1 MKLLIIT
8 IILLLAACGSQP
20 EIIEKP
26 VFVHVPITKYCVD
39 AVPDEPVY
47 DTARLTMASPLP
59 VVADAYQ
66 VERYQRIIYIK
77 QLRALMA
84 GCINPEDMK

>member
-1 MKLLIIT
+1 MKLMIISA
-8 IILLLAACGSQP
+8 ILLLAACRNAP

-26 VFVHVPITKYCVD
+26 VFVHVPVTTYCVD
-39 AVPDEPVY
+39 AVPDEPAY
-47 DTARLTMASPLP
+47 ETAKITMASPLH
-59 VVADAYQ
+59 VVSDAYQ

-84 GCINPEDMK
+84 GCINPEGIK

>member
-8 IILLLAACGSQP
+8 AILLIVACQSAP
-20 EIIEKP
+20 EVIERP
-26 VFVHVPITKYCVD
+26 VFVHVPVTKACID

-47 DTARLTMASPLP
+47 ETSKLTMASPLP

-66 VERYQRIIYIK
+66 VERYQRMIYIK
-77 QLRALMA
+77 QLRALMT
-84 GCINPEDMK
+84 GCVKPDGTL

>member
-1 MKLLIIT
+1 MRLLIIT
-8 IILLLAACGSQP
+8 AILLIAACQSAT

-26 VFVHVPITKYCVD
+26 VFVHVPVTKYCVD

-47 DTARLTMASPLP
+47 DTAKLTMASPLQM
-59 VVADAYQ
+59 VADAYQ
-66 VERYQRIIYIK
+66 VERYQRMIYIK

-84 GCINPEDMK
+84 GCNKPEDIK